1 MALAS
6 LELGDL
12 SATIKSMYHHTQLDD
27 YLYIFLYFLLWFG
40 GIKNRTKQ
48 GLMHVSLTLS
58 RNPTLS
64 SCDGELS
71 VWHEWAAACQTAD
84 KQMMPNIIL
93 DISVRMFSR

>member
-6 LELGDL
+6 LKLRDL

-27 YLYIFLYFLLWFG
+27 YFYIFLLWFG

-58 RNPTLS
+58 RNSTLS
-64 SCDGELS
+64 PCDGELS
-71 VWHEWAAACQTAD
+71 V
-84 KQMMPNIIL
+84 
-93 DISVRMFSR
+93 